1 MLLAKLLMMLVIASG
16 FVWSVREMSA
26 LEADSLVDFIADDT
40 LRGGTYPA
48 YEIRHALDESDTGH
62 ERCSSRQPRSMA
74 IASLALYEWYNR
86 DKLPQIPA
94 MRAQAKRRV
103 VASLNCN
110 ASDAFLW
117 LALFRM
123 ETSNGNVSPS
133 AVAYLQQSYAL
144 GPNEGWVMNQRSKVA
159 AAVLPQLPSELKAKV
174 GHDVATLIAQGYWSA
189 PKDILTKSDKM
200 TRAYL
205 VQELRARSRMQ
216 LGRFLLYLRS
226 TGDPAE
232 DFELDDPVSKVR
244 KMGQETIRRY

>member
-1 MLLAKLLMMLVIASG
+1 MLLAKLLMTLAIASG
-16 FVWSVREMSA
+16 FVWSIREMSA
-26 LEADSLVDFIADDT
+26 LEADTLVDFIADDT

-62 ERCSSRQPRSMA
+62 ETCGGRRFHSMA

-86 DKLPQIPA
+86 EKLPQTTA

-103 VASLNCN
+103 FASLNCD

-123 ETSNGNVSPS
+123 ETSSGEVSPS
-133 AVAYLQQSYAL
+133 AIAFLRQSYAL
-144 GPNEGWVMNQRSKVA
+144 GPHEGWVMNQRSKVA
-159 AAVLPQLPSELKAKV
+159 SAVLPLLPAELKAKV
-174 GHDVATLIAQGYWSA
+174 GHDVATLIEQGYWSA
-189 PKDILTKSDKM
+189 PKDILTKSDKA

-216 LGRFLLYLRS
+216 LSRFLIYLRS

-232 DFELDDPVSKVR
+232 DFELDDPVAKVR
-244 KMGQETIRRY
+244 KMGEETIRRY